1 MHKKEDSFIFN
12 LRDFD
17 YSKDVCNRVSIV
29 KVYHLYE
36 RRNEWLNWNGDTGLV
51 RRGGL
56 VRPTLE
62 ESTDRAEKL
71 RLQGTRFFIEEI
83 PAVCF
88 HSNRKA
94 LIATELFDSA
104 PRVTFRAGA
113 TFSFP
118 ITLKDIDDQILP
130 LEWLQVALYIGDQ
143 NQLVPYTVGDIFY
156 KRESRSTGGKSCL
169 GWSLKPNRIEVKN
182 LQSCIQDVGIM

>member
-1 MHKKEDSFIFN
+1 VHKKEDSFIFN

-71 RLQGTRFFIEEI
+71 RLQGTRFG
-83 PAVCF
+83 
-88 HSNRKA
+88 SA
-94 LIATELFDSA
+94 LISRIHHQECYNR
-104 PRVTFRAGA
+104 PC
-113 TFSFP
+113 FS
-118 ITLKDIDDQILP
+118 L
-130 LEWLQVALYIGDQ
+130 IG
-143 NQLVPYTVGDIFY
+143 
-156 KRESRSTGGKSCL
+156 
-169 GWSLKPNRIEVKN
+169 
-182 LQSCIQDVGIM
+182 